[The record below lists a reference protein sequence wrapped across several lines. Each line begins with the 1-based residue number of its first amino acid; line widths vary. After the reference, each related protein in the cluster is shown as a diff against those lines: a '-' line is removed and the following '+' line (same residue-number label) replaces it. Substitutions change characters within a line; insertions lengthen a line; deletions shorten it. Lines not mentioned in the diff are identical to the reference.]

1 MLMIKNDPN
10 QLDYEVQTA
19 IKTVLFKNRIAFTDI
34 NMHTADCLIHAQE
47 IKTVFAEVQPEV
59 PAIPCGK
66 RTKKIEFDYNA
77 RRRSPR

>member
-1 MLMIKNDPN
+1 
-10 QLDYEVQTA
+10 
-19 IKTVLFKNRIAFTDI
+19 
-34 NMHTADCLIHAQE
+34 MHTADCLIHAQE

>member
-1 MLMIKNDPN
+1 MRYGIK
-10 QLDYEVQTA
+10 A
-19 IKTVLFKNRIAFTDI
+19 VLFKSRIAFIDI